1 LTQVNSSFFSFSAV
15 TDCKYYITG
24 TSGQVTMPT
33 SGSSY
38 PALSTCIW
46 TIEAPVGKRIQV
58 QV

>member
-1 LTQVNSSFFSFSAV
+1 M
-15 TDCKYYITG
+15 G